1 MSLYARQIAGPFVL
15 LLVVRF
21 LSVYEYGLFASYNN
35 IVVFYDMSWKND
47 LAYYNAVSG
56 KITYYTDF
64 TYTDEEIK
72 KINEMIYNKI
82 NTSSLAIKNNYFAYL
97 KEKIDERKGN

>member
-1 MSLYARQIAGPFVL
+1 M
-15 LLVVRF
+15 VVQYCN
-21 LSVYEYGLFASYNN
+21 VYICFNYSYLWNS
-35 IVVFYDMSWKND
+35 YDMSWKND
-47 LAYYNAVSG
+47 LAYYNAASG